1 MSISGD
7 IYTYLTSNSSLKAL
21 ISDRL
26 YPVIDKL
33 GAAVPFIVFDKNTQD
48 EERAMGVTLV
58 QSEASYS
65 FYVVA
70 ATHATMESTADTLKT
85 ALRAMTG
92 TVGSST
98 IRDVVVRESGQG
110 FVPETE
116 NWQTTIQADVMF
128 AP

>member
-1 MSISGD
+1 MSISSD
-7 IYTYLTSNSSLKAL
+7 IYTYLIGYASLKAL

-26 YPVIDKL
+26 YPVIDRL
-33 GAAVPFIVFDKNTQD
+33 GSAEPFIVFEKDTQN
-48 EERAMGVTLV
+48 EERAMGTLV

-70 ATHATMESTADTLKT
+70 STHGSMESAAAVLKT

-92 TVGSST
+92 TIGSST

-110 FVPETE
+110 LVVETE

>member
-7 IYTYLTSNSSLKAL
+7 IFTYLTNYASLKAL
-21 ISDRL
+21 IADRL
-26 YPVIDKL
+26 YPVVDKI
-33 GAAVPFIVFDKNTQD
+33 GATLPFIVFDKNAQD
-48 EERAMGVTLV
+48 EERAMGALV

-70 ATHATMESTADTLKT
+70 AAHDSMESTADVLKT
-85 ALRAMTG
+85 ALRSMVG

-110 FVPETE
+110 FVIETE

>member
-7 IYTYLTSNSSLKAL
+7 IYTYLIGNSSLKAL

-26 YPVIDKL
+26 YPLIDKL
-33 GAAVPFIVFDKNTQD
+33 GATEPFIVFDKNAQD
-48 EERAMGVTLV
+48 EERAMGALV

-70 ATHATMESTADTLKT
+70 STHDSMESTADVLKT
-85 ALRAMTG
+85 ALRSMVG

-110 FVPETE
+110 FVIETE